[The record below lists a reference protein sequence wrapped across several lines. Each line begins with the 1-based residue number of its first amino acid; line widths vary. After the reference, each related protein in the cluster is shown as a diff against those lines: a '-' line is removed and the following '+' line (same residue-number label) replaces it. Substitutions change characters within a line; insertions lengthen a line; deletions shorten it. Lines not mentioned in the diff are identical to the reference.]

1 MIHNFVLHAANERTY
16 LAWLRTALSI
26 AAFGFI
32 VDKFNLWASNALG
45 STPSQ
50 AGFIFNHAGLFML
63 VISIVVLV
71 GSTMRFLTTSRR
83 IDSEQDYPWRF
94 DRSDLLL
101 GISMVAVALVAV
113 ILMVHVVAD

>member
-1 MIHNFVLHAANERTY
+1 MIHNFELHAANERTY

-32 VDKFNLWASNALG
+32 VDKFNLWATNALG
-45 STPSQ
+45 SMPAQ
-50 AGFIFNHAGLFML
+50 AGFIVDHAGLFMM
-63 VISIVVLV
+63 VISIVVLA
-71 GSTMRFLTTSRR
+71 GSTVRFLTASRR
-83 IDSEQDYPWRF
+83 IDSEQEFPWQF

-113 ILMVHVVAD
+113 ILMVHVAAD